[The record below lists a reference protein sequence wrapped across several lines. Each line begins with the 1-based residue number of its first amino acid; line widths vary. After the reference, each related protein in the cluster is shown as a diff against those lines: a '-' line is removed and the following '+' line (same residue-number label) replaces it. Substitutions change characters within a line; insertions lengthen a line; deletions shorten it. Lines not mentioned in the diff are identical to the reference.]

1 MTASTLRMLLL
12 VTLLTSI
19 TGISAAPTSLKSIKK
34 DIHRTQ
40 ENIRSDQ
47 KKRDQLNQ
55 LLAKQ
60 EQAIGLT
67 TEEAAK
73 SQSAIASGKAQ
84 IVKLNQAHKTL
95 QKEIVLIQ
103 KKLAII
109 LPQSYPL
116 LRQPLIKHILNT
128 SSHEQTLLLNYYSY
142 LGREQVN
149 ILNSLK
155 EKTEKLQTTQQRLQS
170 QQKAQKQLSAKHK
183 KESQQLQELQNQR
196 RATIAALDA
205 QILSKKKRLDALL
218 KNQKLLEKKVKSL
231 KLPATAS
238 QSNQQFDKQKIIWPV
253 EGRIIRKFGTQDSQS
268 KLIWKSILIQAKHGS
283 PVKAVASGTVLF
295 AHWMTGY
302 GQLVIIDHGHGYLSL
317 YGRNERLNTKK
328 GDIVNQGQTIGWVGN
343 TGGFDESALYF
354 SIRHHGEPVNPYNFL
369 TKPSTL

>member
-1 MTASTLRMLLL
+1 MTASKIKMLLL

-40 ENIRSDQ
+40 ENIKSVQ
-47 KKRDQLNQ
+47 KKRDRLNE

-60 EQAIGLT
+60 ESAIGYT
-67 TEEAAK
+67 SQEAAK
-73 SQSAIASGKAQ
+73 SQLALKNSQQKI
-84 IVKLNQAHKTL
+84 QALTQSRRAL
-95 QKEIVLIQ
+95 QEEIVLIQ

-155 EKTEKLQTTQQRLQS
+155 EKTQKLQTTQQRLQS
-170 QQKAQKQLSAKHK
+170 QQKVQKQLSAKHK

-238 QSNQQFDKQKIIWPV
+238 QNNQHFDKQKIIWPV

-354 SIRHHGEPVNPYNFL
+354 SIRHHGEPVNPYDFL